1 MIIKK
6 VVGFLDYII
15 IWGEKLQIKLG
26 ALMLLTI
33 IVSIL
38 FGVTMRFVF
47 NAPQIWPEEISG
59 LLFVWVCFLG
69 AGVAVARKQHIVVE
83 IWANKFN
90 QKWQQSIIYLLIL
103 MFLAI
108 MIIGGFGLL
117 ARTGSH
123 SHGALGI
130 TRNYYFLPLLLV
142 SIYMFVFYVSE
153 ILKTLFN
160 IGSPLIQENTEER
173 L

>member
-1 MIIKK
+1 MVIKK
-6 VVGFLDYII
+6 VVNSLDYFIY
-15 IWGEKLQIKLG
+15 WGEKIQIKLG
-26 ALMLLTI
+26 ALMLLI
-33 IVSIL
+33 IVLSIL
-38 FGVTMRFVF
+38 YGITMRFVF

-90 QKWQQSIIYLLIL
+90 QKWQQSIIIILIL
-103 MFLAI
+103 MFLII
-108 MIIGGFGLL
+108 MIVGGFGLL

-130 TRNYYFLPLLLV
+130 TRNYYFLPLLIV
-142 SIYMFVFYVSE
+142 SIYMFVFYVRE
-153 ILKTLFN
+153 VLKTIFN
-160 IGSPLIQENTEER
+160 IGSPVIQESNEER